1 MVRIADKRLLEW
13 WEMPGVDG
21 REAFDEEILFLNSLA
36 EELPLPRWALA
47 VRDLMPRWGFE
58 PCAALFPVGLEQ
70 VLTMIGQ
77 GKAFPRVGGCGE
89 LPLASRILLQSWGE
103 KLARWSR
110 GRELDGDL
118 GTSKLGL
125 PSPEQAEA
133 ARAAGGAALAL
144 LQGHAA
150 LDEHLERWAE
160 RARFPLTR
168 ALVEG
173 DEAPLPLL
181 FRHACTYNL
190 AANLARVVSG
200 ISAGEPPQVRVCRAA
215 LEEAQALD
223 PTRVTALRTTT
234 AALVRWREGKDPQS
248 PGEAWIHSLLGEP
261 DPVRDWLVA
270 SLYKCLKLWLQHLDR
285 LLGERHRYPTL
296 L

>member
-21 REAFDEEILFLNSLA
+21 RDAFDEEILYLNSLA
-36 EELPLPRWALA
+36 EELPLPRWALG

-58 PCAALFPVGLEQ
+58 PCSALFPVGLEQ

-89 LPLASRILLQSWGE
+89 LPLTSRLALQFWGE
-103 KLARWSR
+103 RLVRWSR
-110 GRELDGDL
+110 GREVDGEWV
-118 GTSKLGL
+118 KLE
-125 PSPEQAEA
+125 PPTPEQAEA

-150 LDEHLERWAE
+150 LDEYLERWAE
-160 RARFPLTR
+160 RARYPLTR

-173 DEAPLPLL
+173 DEAPLTLL

-190 AANLARVVSG
+190 AANLSRIVAG
-200 ISAGEPPQVRVCRAA
+200 IAAGEPPEIRVCQAA
-215 LEEAQALD
+215 LEEAQDLD
-223 PTRVTALRTTT
+223 PERVALLRTAA
-234 AALVRWREGKDPQS
+234 AALSRWREGKEPQS
-248 PGEAWIHSLLGEP
+248 PGEARIYSLLGEQ

-285 LLGERHRYPTL
+285 LLGERHRYPSL

>member
-1 MVRIADKRLLEW
+1 MRIADKRLLEW

-21 REAFDEEILFLNSLA
+21 REAFDEEILYLNSLA
-36 EELPLPRWALA
+36 GELPLPRWALA

-77 GKAFPRVGGCGE
+77 GKAYPRVGGCGE
-89 LPLASRILLQSWGE
+89 LPLASRLTLQSWGE
-103 KLARWSR
+103 GLVRWSR
-110 GRELDGDL
+110 GRELDGDSGMAEL
-118 GTSKLGL
+118 SS

-133 ARAAGGAALAL
+133 ARVAGGAALAL

-150 LDEHLERWAE
+150 LDEHLERWAD
-160 RARFPLTR
+160 RARYPLTR

-173 DEAPLPLL
+173 DQAPLPLL

-190 AANLARVVSG
+190 SANLARIVAG
-200 ISAGEPPQVRVCRAA
+200 IAAGEPPEVRVCRAA
-215 LEEAQALD
+215 LEEA
-223 PTRVTALRTTT
+223 PTLEPARVATLRTTL
-234 AALVRWREGKDPQS
+234 AALVRWREGKPPQS
-248 PGEAWIHSLLGEP
+248 PSEAWIHTLLGEP
-261 DPVRDWLVA
+261 EPVRDWLVA

-285 LLGERHRYPTL
+285 LLGERHRYPAL

>member
-1 MVRIADKRLLEW
+1 M
-13 WEMPGVDG
+13 
-21 REAFDEEILFLNSLA
+21 
-36 EELPLPRWALA
+36 
-47 VRDLMPRWGFE
+47 
-58 PCAALFPVGLEQ
+58 
-70 VLTMIGQ
+70 
-77 GKAFPRVGGCGE
+77 
-89 LPLASRILLQSWGE
+89 
-103 KLARWSR
+103 
-110 GRELDGDL
+110 DGDL
-118 GTSKLGL
+118 GTAELGL

-160 RARFPLTR
+160 RARYPLTR

-190 AANLARVVSG
+190 AANLTRVVAG
-200 ISAGEPPQVRVCRAA
+200 ISAGEPPEVRVCGAA

-223 PTRVTALRTTT
+223 PGRVALLRTAA
-234 AALVRWREGKDPQS
+234 AALVRWRDGKAPQS
-248 PGEAWIHSLLGEP
+248 PGEAWIHTLVGEP

-285 LLGERHRYPTL
+285 LLGERHRYPAL